1 MALLEVN
8 NLSVFFG
15 GIKAVQNVS
24 FQAEKGEFIGLIGP
38 NGAGKTTVSWRLFS
52 APIPAKAR

>member
-1 MALLEVN
+1 MALLEVK

-24 FQAEKGEFIGLIGP
+24 FQAEMGEFIGLIGP
-38 NGAGKTTVSWRLFS
+38 NGAGKR
-52 APIPAKAR
+52 K